1 MSKVM
6 TTDDLI
12 RRVRLRGMVP
22 SDTSTYTDEVIVEV
36 LNDEMDSDVLAQILN
51 LNEEH
56 MVDYIDVVIDP
67 NVTTYKIPERAVAN
81 KLRDLALLDTNGNFY
96 ETTRMSLEEIS
107 DNNYDY
113 ESANDLPKFYV
124 QGDSVILFNAPL
136 RNYAKIRMYFYMRPS
151 KLVQNKD
158 SAKITAINFTT
169 GVISVDNL
177 PNSYVSL
184 PKMDF
189 VAFSSPNKIIDY
201 DVQCLAVNNS
211 SNPRTITF
219 NPALIP
225 SDLKVGDFVSIAQE
239 SPVPNIP
246 TEWHPYLAQAAIVQ
260 ILESLGDTE
269 GLSNANK
276 KLAKMYKDLSSIT
289 DNRVE
294 GSPQKIKPRHN
305 HIRTRTNSFGYR
317 GR

>member
-36 LNDEMDSDVLAQILN
+36 LNDEMDSDVLAQILK

-56 MVDYIDVVIDP
+56 MVDYVDVDIIP
-67 NVTTYKIPERAVAN
+67 SVTEYKIPERAIAN
-81 KLRDLALLDTNGNFY
+81 KLRDLALMDSNGNFY
-96 ETTRMSLEEIS
+96 ETTRISLEEIS
-107 DNNYDY
+107 DNNFDY
-113 ESANDLPKFYV
+113 ESSNDLPKFYV

-136 RNYAKIRMYFYMRPS
+136 RNYTKLRMYFYMRPS
-151 KLVQNKD
+151 KLVQNKE
-158 SAKITAINFTT
+158 SAKITSINFTT
-169 GVISVDNL
+169 GVVSVDNL
-177 PNSYVSL
+177 PNSYVAL

-189 VAFSSPNKIIDY
+189 IAYSSPNKIIDY
-201 DVQCLAVNNS
+201 DVPCISVNNS

-219 NPALIP
+219 NPNLIP
-225 SDLKVGDFVSIAQE
+225 KDLKVGDFVSVAQE

-260 ILESLGDTE
+260 ILESLGDTQ
-269 GLSNANK
+269 GLTNANN
-276 KLAKMYKDLSSIT
+276 KLAKMFKDLSSIT

-294 GSPQKIKPRHN
+294 GSPQKVRARHN
-305 HIRTRTNSFGYR
+305 HIRTRTNAISYR